1 MEYNNY
7 RSAANTSTEMSAQ
20 MFLKK
25 FSQSSALKEVW
36 RSKFE
41 EAYEYTM
48 PGRESFYEESPGQKR
63 TDRIFDETAVVGI
76 QEFAS
81 RLQL

>member
-48 PGRESFYEESPGQKR
+48 PGRESF
-63 TDRIFDETAVVGI
+63 
-76 QEFAS
+76 
-81 RLQL
+81 